1 MAARFRF
8 RLEGLL
14 KLRKALEEDARRFLA
29 RTIQARD
36 AVESAL
42 RRLEQEH
49 RDTVASRRTGTGEV
63 VDLDRWR
70 AVERYLVVL
79 EHRMVQARAD
89 LAEAEQ
95 RVQEA
100 RKVLTKAHQAHLMLL
115 RLKERRQAQHAHEA
129 QLEEFRDVDEI
140 AVLRYRFNTTRP
152 PAVMAPEV
160 NP

>member
-29 RTIQARD
+29 KTIQARD
-36 AVESAL
+36 AIEASL
-42 RRLEQEH
+42 RHLEQEQ
-49 RDTVASRRTGTGEV
+49 RNTVDSRRTGKGEV

-70 AVERYLVVL
+70 AIERYLVMI
-79 EHRMVQARAD
+79 EHRISRTKAD

-95 RVQEA
+95 RVAEA
-100 RKVLTKAHQAHLMLL
+100 RKALTKAHQAHLMLL
-115 RLKERRQAQHAHEA
+115 RLKERRQEQHAHEA
-129 QLEEFRDVDEI
+129 LLEEFRSVDEL

-152 PAVMAPEV
+152 AAAMASEV
-160 NP
+160 SP